1 MDFRELPRVNL
12 QDLIDGGYEPVI
24 AHEGPDA
31 FIVMAP
37 PDGAANRVLDG
48 VAELAGQAPTR
59 TFSGPEEVAA
69 YQMQEHGDGQQFS
82 TMRQRTGVQTRGRP
96 STPPALQ
103 PTFPGSS
110 STQTSP
116 GTVAPYTDGQDG
128 LQFAPKP
135 DQKLGMGS
143 ESGEIRNHPR
153 VDLAQGRGVGLGAP
167 VSGIG
172 NELGSAVP
180 SPFTSWVRREYNKD
194 LYGIKG
200 LRIYDKMRKS
210 DGTVRGT
217 MRLAKTPVL
226 AGQWSMKPASQSPQ
240 DKKVANFVWKNLTK
254 WTTSSWPQT
263 LTEAL
268 LMLDFGYY
276 MFEKVF
282 IPGEQITNDPD
293 AKGKI
298 VWQKLAPRHPM
309 DVKEWFF
316 DYEGGPLSVDLWAPP
331 AMLPGLQGGVFQG
344 YEQWVNVPINK
355 LLVFSFDKEA
365 GNIEGI
371 SLLRS
376 AYKHWYYKDNLYK
389 IDAIQKERH
398 GIGVPVVQLPV
409 GYSPQDLQLA
419 DSLGRN
425 LRTNDRAHVVLP
437 PNWTLAFAELKG
449 QPVDC
454 IASINHHDTQIEK
467 QILGQFLTTDQKTD
481 EQDQTLFL
489 KATRFTADIVV
500 DTFNS
505 YAIPQ
510 LCDMNWAGIE
520 PPTLVAKRIGEQED
534 WRTASFTIRNY
545 VGSGVIVPDQ
555 PLEDAIR
562 DELGLPPA
570 DPATSRLIRSTENRN
585 VAQPNPSELAGNP
598 ADIEQALK
606 DGQITQQQYETM
618 INQAPPPGAPA
629 APAPP
634 KVGGP
639 RQSAPGTVTPST
651 GRGDNSGTSGRRG
664 Q

>member
-37 PDGAANRVLDG
+37 PGGAANAMLEG
-48 VAELAGQAPTR
+48 EAELASRAPR
-59 TFSGPEEVAA
+59 QTFGSPEEVAQ
-69 YQMQEHGDGQQFS
+69 YQMAQRGEGYELS
-82 TMRQRTGVQTRGRP
+82 TMRQRTGVQKRGRP

-103 PTFPGSS
+103 SQLPGDSAAS
-110 STQTSP
+110 QASP
-116 GTVAPYTDGQDG
+116 GTTNPYGADG
-128 LQFAPKP
+128 LQFQPKP
-135 DQKLGMGS
+135 DLRVGLGS
-143 ESGEIRNHPR
+143 ETGTRRIHQR
-153 VDLAQGRGVGLGAP
+153 VDLAQGVGVGLGAP

-180 SPFTSWVRREYNKD
+180 SPFTSWIRREYNKD

-226 AGQWSMKPASQSPQ
+226 AGQWAMKPASQSSQ
-240 DKKVANFVWKNLTK
+240 DKMIANFVWKNLTK

-282 IPGEQITNDPD
+282 APGEQITNDKD

-316 DYEGGPLSVDLWAPP
+316 DYEGGPMSVDLWAPP
-331 AMLPGLQGGVFQG
+331 VSIPGLQGGVFQG
-344 YEQWVNVPINK
+344 YSQWVNIPINK

-409 GYSPQDLQLA
+409 GYSPQDLALA
-419 DSLGRN
+419 DALGRN

-449 QPVDC
+449 QPVNC
-454 IASINHHDTQIEK
+454 ITSIEHHDTQIEK
-467 QILGQFLTTDQKTD
+467 QILGQFLNPHEKTD
-481 EQDQTLFL
+481 EADQTIFL
-489 KATRFTADIVV
+489 KATRFTADIVTDV
-500 DTFNS
+500 FNC

-510 LCDMNWAGIE
+510 LVDMNWAGAGYPE
-520 PPTLVAKRIGEQED
+520 LVVKRIGEQED

-555 PLEDAIR
+555 ALEDAIR
-562 DELGLPPA
+562 DEMGLPPV
-570 DPATSRLIRSTENRN
+570 DPATARIVRE
-585 VAQPNPSELAGNP
+585 AQKDNEEMNEPAGGF
-598 ADIEQALK
+598 EQ
-606 DGQITQQQYETM
+606 
-618 INQAPPPGAPA
+618 PGPGHKVGP
-629 APAPP
+629 PAPSAP
-634 KVGGP
+634 QAGPP
-639 RQSAPGTVTPST
+639 RQGPPSATPPST
-651 GRGDNSGTSGRRG
+651 GRGDSSGTSGRRG

>member
-1 MDFRELPRVNL
+1 M
-12 QDLIDGGYEPVI
+12 IDGGYEPVI

-37 PDGAANRVLDG
+37 PGGVHEQMLDG
-48 VAELAGQAPTR
+48 TASTQYAQDELPG
-59 TFSGPEEVAA
+59 
-69 YQMQEHGDGQQFS
+69 MQLS
-82 TMRQRTGVQTRGRP
+82 SSIMRRKTGVQRRGRP
-96 STPPALQ
+96 QPGGALQ
-103 PTFPGSS
+103 PEFPGA
-110 STQTSP
+110 QTSP
-116 GTVAPYTDGQDG
+116 GTIDPYGEGQDG
-128 LQFAPKP
+128 LQFPQKP
-135 DQKLGMGS
+135 DQKLGFGAN
-143 ESGEIRNHPR
+143 SGEVRAHPR

-167 VSGIG
+167 VGGIG

-180 SPFTSWVRREYNKD
+180 SPFTSWVRREYNRD

-200 LRIYDKMRKS
+200 LRIYDRMRKS

-226 AGQWSMKPASQSPQ
+226 AGQWSMKPASQSKQ
-240 DKKVANFVWKNLTK
+240 DQKIASFVWKNLTR
-254 WTTSSWPQT
+254 WTTTSWPQT

-282 IPGEQITNDPD
+282 APGEQITNDPEARD
-293 AKGKI
+293 KI

-331 AMLPGLQGGVFQG
+331 VYVPGLQGGVFQG
-344 YEQWVNVPINK
+344 FEQWVNIPINK

-398 GIGVPVVQLPV
+398 GIGVPVIQLPV
-409 GYSPQDLQLA
+409 GYSPQDLSLA

-437 PNWTLAFAELKG
+437 PNWTLTFAELKG

-467 QILGQFLTTDQKTD
+467 QILGQFINSYTKTD

-489 KATRFTADIVV
+489 KATRFTADIVT
-500 DTFNS
+500 DAINS

-510 LCDMNWAGIE
+510 LVDMNWAGME
-520 PPTLVAKRIGEQED
+520 PPQLVVKRIGEQED

-545 VGSGVIVPDQ
+545 VGAGVIVPDQ

-562 DELGLPPA
+562 DELGLPPS
-570 DPATSRLIRSTENRN
+570 DPATSRLVRSTENRN
-585 VAQPNPSELAGNP
+585 VAQPAPGELPGSP
-598 ADIEQALK
+598 EDIAAALK
-606 DGQITQQQYETM
+606 SGQITPEQLQQMQNAPQSPAGQQQGA
-618 INQAPPPGAPA
+618 QPGAP
-629 APAPP
+629 
-634 KVGGP
+634 
-639 RQSAPGTVTPST
+639 RQAAPGTTAPST
-651 GRGDNSGTSGRRG
+651 GKGDSSGNAGRRG

>member
-12 QDLIDGGYEPVI
+12 QDLIDSGYEPVI

-37 PDGAANRVLDG
+37 PDGSADRMLDG
-48 VAELAGQAPTR
+48 VAELAGQTPTR
-59 TFSGPEEVAA
+59 TFTDQEDAA
-69 YQMQEHGDGQQFS
+69 SYALS
-82 TMRQRTGVQTRGRP
+82 TMRQQTGLQRRGRP
-96 STPPALQ
+96 STPAALQ

-116 GTVAPYTDGQDG
+116 GTVVSGGG
-128 LQFAPKP
+128 LQFQPKP
-135 DQKLGMGS
+135 DFKVGIGS
-143 ESGEIRNHPR
+143 ETGQQRVHPR
-153 VDLAQGRGVGLGAP
+153 VDLAQGRGLGLGAP

-180 SPFTSWVRREYNKD
+180 SPFTSWIRREYNKD

-226 AGQWSMKPASQSPQ
+226 AGQWTMKPASQSPQ
-240 DKKVANFVWKNLTK
+240 DKKIANFVWKNLTK
-254 WTTSSWPQT
+254 WTSSSWPQT

-282 IPGEQITNDPD
+282 IPGEQLTNDPD

-298 VWQKLAPRHPM
+298 CWQKLAPRHPM

-331 AMLPGLQGGVFQG
+331 ANISGLQGAVFQG
-344 YEQWVNVPINK
+344 YSQWINIPINK

-409 GYSPQDLQLA
+409 GYSPQDLALA
-419 DSLGRN
+419 DALGRN

-449 QPVDC
+449 QPVNC
-454 IASINHHDTQIEK
+454 IESINHHDTQIEK

-489 KATRFTADIVV
+489 KATRFTADIVT
-500 DTFNS
+500 DSFNS

-510 LCDMNWAGIE
+510 LVDMNWANCE
-520 PPTLVAKRIGEQED
+520 PPTLVVKRIGEQED

-545 VGSGVIVPDQ
+545 VGAGVIVPDQ

-562 DELGLPPA
+562 DEMGLPPS
-570 DPATSRLIRSTENRN
+570 DPATSRLVNTPFNRQD
-585 VAQPNPSELAGNP
+585 APASPAELSGSP

-606 DGQITQQQYETM
+606 DGQITQAQHDTM
-618 INQAPPPGAPA
+618 MNQAQAAPGAPA
-629 APAPP
+629 APSAPAA
-634 KVGGP
+634 KGP
-639 RQSAPGTVTPST
+639 RQGAPGTVAPST
-651 GRGDNSGTSGRRG
+651 GRGDSSGNSGRRG

>member
-1 MDFRELPRVNL
+1 MELRDLPRVNL
-12 QDLIDGGYEPVI
+12 QDLLDGGYDPVI
-24 AHEGPDA
+24 VHEGSNA

-37 PDGAANRVLDG
+37 PGGAKDQVLDG
-48 VAELAGQAPTR
+48 VAEAQERVHVRYTQDELPG
-59 TFSGPEEVAA
+59 
-69 YQMQEHGDGQQFS
+69 MQLS
-82 TMRQRTGVQTRGRP
+82 TMARRTGVNRRGRSVTSSPVPGGATRP
-96 STPPALQ
+96 S
-103 PTFPGSS
+103 FPG
-110 STQTSP
+110 TQMSP
-116 GTVAPYTDGQDG
+116 GTVIPSASATGPGFED
-128 LQFAPKP
+128 KP
-135 DQKLGMGS
+135 QIRHGFGNQT
-143 ESGEIRNHPR
+143 GEIRPHPR
-153 VDLAQGRGVGLGAP
+153 VDLAKGVGVGLGAP
-167 VSGIG
+167 VAGLG
-172 NELGSAVP
+172 NELGSATP

-226 AGQWSMKPASQSPQ
+226 AGQWSMKPASQS
-240 DKKVANFVWKNLTK
+240 DKDQMIADFVWMNLTQ
-254 WTTSSWPQT
+254 WMTSSWPQL
-263 LTEAL
+263 LTESL

-282 IPGEQITNDPD
+282 APGEQITNDPD
-293 AKGKI
+293 AKGRI

-316 DYEGGPLSVDLWAPP
+316 DYEGGPLSVDLWSPP
-331 AMLPGLQGGVFQG
+331 VYVPGLQGGVFQG
-344 YEQWVNVPINK
+344 FQQWTNIPIDK

-398 GIGVPVVQLPV
+398 GIGVPVIQLPA
-409 GYSPQDLQLA
+409 GYSPQDLSLA

-454 IASINHHDTQIEK
+454 ISSIDHHNEEIEK
-467 QILGQFLTTDQKTD
+467 QILGQFLQPKQKTD
-481 EQDQTLFL
+481 EADQTLFL
-489 KATRFTADIVV
+489 KATRFTADIVT

-505 YAIPQ
+505 YAIRQ
-510 LCDMNWAGIE
+510 LVDMNWAGVRY
-520 PPTLVAKRIGEQED
+520 PQLVVKRIGEQED
-534 WRTASFTIRNY
+534 WRTASFTVRNY
-545 VGSGVIVPDQ
+545 VGSGVIVPDE
-555 PLEDAIR
+555 PLEAAIR
-562 DELGLPPA
+562 EELGLPPA
-570 DPATSRLIRSTENRN
+570 DPSTSRLVN
-585 VAQPNPSELAGNP
+585 APQGMNPQVGKLPVPPELQGSP
-598 ADIEQALK
+598 EDILEAIKSGQLTVEQL
-606 DGQITQQQYETM
+606 QQMTTG
-618 INQAPPPGAPA
+618 QAPQQSAPA
-629 APAPP
+629 GP
-634 KVGGP
+634 P
-639 RQSAPGTVTPST
+639 RQSPPGTVKPST
-651 GRGDNSGTSGRRG
+651 GRGDGSGSSGRRG